1 MEEQHFENDPRI
13 AWLRDNAIR
22 VHSFEPSNCNF
33 SDLQPLKDHIGDA
46 RIVLLGEQ
54 SHFDGTT
61 FLAKTRLIKFL
72 HQQMGFDVLA
82 FEYGLYECNKAW
94 QLMVSGKNAYEATR
108 IGLSRI
114 WRDSQQC
121 HPLIDYFDAAIHMQ
135 QPLQIAGFDIL
146 KPNCPASSQYLL
158 SDLTKILQQMN
169 PEILQRTEIQEFMAI
184 LQCFIAGGYQDRRIG
199 LPNKEIQASFLKTVD
214 FIIGLASH
222 PSTLSP
228 QTKLLWIQIFKNIKT
243 AIHLIWVE
251 ITYGGKRNVPFEY
264 LGLRDYQMGENL
276 IWFAKQYFPNRKII
290 GWAATIHNARNL
302 PQIDTQFPGMQEHY
316 SKSVVMGDYVW
327 SALGSQMYSLGFT
340 AYEGSCGGRGH
351 LNSQYNQ
358 VREIPPASSGS
369 LEDLMVQAKLE
380 NALIDFRHPL
390 DGSDWLREK
399 IMARPLGHS
408 EMIADW
414 GASLDGLVFTRHMAP
429 SDGLVSP

>member
-1 MEEQHFENDPRI
+1 MADQQFENDPRI
-13 AWLRDNAIR
+13 TWLRDNAINLN
-22 VHSFEPSNCNF
+22 SIEPNTCDF
-33 SDLQPLKDHIGDA
+33 SDLQPLKDHIRDA

-54 SHFDGTT
+54 THFDGTT

-72 HQQMGFDVLA
+72 HQEMGFDVLA

-94 QLMVSGKNAYEATR
+94 QLMISGRSAYEATR

-121 HPLIDYFDAAIHMQ
+121 HPLIDYFDAAIQMQ
-135 QPLQIAGFDIL
+135 QPLQIAGFDVL

-158 SDLTKILQQMN
+158 SDLTEIVQQVN
-169 PEILQRTEIQEFMAI
+169 PEL
-184 LQCFIAGGYQDRRIG
+184 LQCTEVQDFIEILRRFINGSYQDRRIG
-199 LPNKEIQASFLKTVD
+199 LPSEEIQAKFLKTVD
-214 FIIGLASH
+214 FLIDLVSH
-222 PSTLSP
+222 PSTLST
-228 QTKLLWIQIFKNIKT
+228 QTKLLWIQILKNIKT

-251 ITYGGKRNVPFEY
+251 ITYGGKRNMPVEY
-264 LGLRDYQMGENL
+264 QGLRDRQMGKNL
-276 IWFAKQYFPNRKII
+276 IWLTKQYFPNRKII

-302 PQIDTQFPGMQEHY
+302 PQIDTQFPGLQEHY
-316 SKSVVMGDYVW
+316 SKSVVMGDHVW
-327 SALGSQMYSLGFT
+327 SALGTKMYSLGFT
-340 AYEGSCGGRGH
+340 AYEGSCGGRGY
-351 LNSQYNQ
+351 LNTEYNQ
-358 VREIPPASSGS
+358 VRKIPPASSGS

-380 NALIDFRHPL
+380 NALIDFRYPL

-399 IMARPLGHS
+399 IMARPLGQI

-414 GASLDGLVFTRHMAP
+414 GTILDGLVFTRYMVP